1 MTREEFP
8 IAEAE
13 RRVGYTFKDKEL
25 LLTAFTHKSYTGK
38 TGADNDRMEFL
49 GDAVLELAVTENLY
63 HGKIAL
69 EAGDMTK
76 KRQKFVSREP
86 LERAADKLKITEYLM
101 YTGNPRDNAGRK
113 AVSSLVES
121 VIAAIYLDGDGA
133 NGDGY
138 KNAKKFIDE
147 NVEFSENANAK
158 GDLQE
163 YLQERALPLP
173 EYRVVSEKGKD
184 NDKTYVCEAAAAGKT
199 ARGAGRKKK
208 EAEAVAAES
217 LLKILQGK

>member
-13 RRVGYTFKDKEL
+13 KRLGYTFKDKEL
-25 LLTAFTHKSYTGK
+25 LLTAFTHKSYAGK
-38 TGADNDRMEFL
+38 LGADNDRMEFL

-86 LERAADKLKITEYLM
+86 LERAADKLKIIKYLM
-101 YTGNPRDNAGRK
+101 YTGNSRDNAGKK
-113 AVSSLVES
+113 AKSSLVES

-138 KNAKKFIDE
+138 KNAKKFIGE

-173 EYRVVSEKGKD
+173 EYRVVSADGKD
-184 NDKTYVCEAAAAGKT
+184 NEKLTCAKPRQRAKR
-199 ARGAGRKKK
+199 RGARAEKRKKPK
-208 EAEAVAAES
+208 R
-217 LLKILQGK
+217 KRQKNF

>member
-13 RRVGYTFKDKEL
+13 KRLGYTFKDKEL
-25 LLTAFTHKSYTGK
+25 LLTAFTHKSYAGK
-38 TGADNDRMEFL
+38 LGADNDRMEFL

-86 LERAADKLKITEYLM
+86 LERAADKLKIIKYLM
-101 YTGNPRDNAGRK
+101 YTGNSRDNAGKK
-113 AVSSLVES
+113 AKSSLVES

-138 KNAKKFIDE
+138 KNAKKFIGE

-173 EYRVVSEKGKD
+173 EYRVVSADGKD
-184 NDKTYVCEAAAAGKT
+184 NEKTYVCEASAAGET
-199 ARGAGRKKK
+199 ARGEGRKRKK
-208 EAEAVAAES
+208 PKRKRQKS
-217 LLKILQGK
+217 F